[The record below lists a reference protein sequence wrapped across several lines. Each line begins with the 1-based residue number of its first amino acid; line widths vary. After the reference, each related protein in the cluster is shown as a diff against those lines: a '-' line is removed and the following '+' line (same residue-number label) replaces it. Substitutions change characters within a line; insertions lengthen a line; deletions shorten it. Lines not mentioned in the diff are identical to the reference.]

1 MANTF
6 ASGRYAKGIC
16 DICGFKAMLSDL
28 KEPYVRGHRTGS
40 LVCWTCLDVD
50 HPQNF
55 QGLRAVEDPQAL
67 RKSRPDVPE
76 TSVPAYTPTFIG

>member
-16 DICGFKAMLSDL
+16 DMCGFKFMLHDL
-28 KEPYVRGHRTGS
+28 KEPTVRGHNTNK
-40 LVCWTCLDVD
+40 LVCWSCFDED

-55 QGLRAVEDPQAL
+55 QGLRPIQDAQGL

-76 TSVPAYTPTFIG
+76 TAVPAYTPTFIG